1 MKDIGDIVAR
11 GKPHFVARSSVEM
24 DHHVLDHLSFLDV
37 LLQQDNAARGGIF
50 AILYPSGRAC
60 QRALDSP
67 NVIDDGQ

>member
-1 MKDIGDIVAR
+1 
-11 GKPHFVARSSVEM
+11 M